1 MAKQCIRTTVSH
13 KSLPSMHNRDALSI
27 KSSVYGVHITYETI
41 KHMANSGEAHINLL
55 ILIELVNIDGIL

>member
-1 MAKQCIRTTVSH
+1 
-13 KSLPSMHNRDALSI
+13 MHNRDALSI